1 MLGAVTDTAP
11 TDSRPNSTTR
21 RPPAPLTGEGGPPRW
36 SVENSAELYQ
46 IRGWGEPYFAVNGEG
61 HVEVRPDPSREGRGI
76 DLFALVHD
84 LKARGLALPLLIR
97 FSDILRDRIR
107 RLNECFARAIAE
119 YSYPGGYRGV
129 FPVKVNQQRHIVEEV
144 VEFGAPWRF
153 GLEAG
158 SKPELLIALA
168 HAQSGGLILCNGYK
182 DEKYIE
188 TALLAQRF
196 DKTVFIVL
204 ERLEE
209 LDMVFRASEKL
220 GIAPALGV
228 RAKLTAKGVGRWK
241 DSAGDRAKF
250 GLTTSE
256 IVEVVDRLGQKSL
269 LSSLQLLHFHIG
281 SQVSSIIPIKNAIAE
296 AANIYVD
303 LAKLGASVC
312 YLDVG
317 GGLAVDYDGSK
328 TDFHASK
335 NYNIQE
341 YANDI
346 VFGILD
352 ACTKAN
358 VTVPTIVTESGR
370 AVTAH
375 QSVLVFEVVG
385 TNDVHFGD
393 PEPPQ
398 PNSHPILRGLYDT
411 WRSVVPKNVQ
421 EAWHDA
427 SQAKE
432 EVQSLFKF
440 GYVGLRERAQVEKLY
455 WSCCVKILQTVRR
468 MRFVPDE
475 LRDLERVLAAIYY
488 CNFSIFQ
495 SAPDTWAIDQLFPI
509 MPIHRLDEEPTVRAT
524 IADLTCDSDGAIDHF
539 IDREDVKNVLEVH
552 PLVPSEPYYLG
563 LFLNGAYQEILGDLH
578 NLFGDTNAVH
588 VRLGEDQG
596 YHVAHVVKGD
606 SVAEVLHYVQ
616 YKTDD
621 MVERVRQQAES
632 ALRTNQITLP
642 QMRLLMQHYEESLGK
657 YTYLSSDEE

>member
-1 MLGAVTDTAP
+1 M
-11 TDSRPNSTTR
+11 
-21 RPPAPLTGEGGPPRW
+21 
-36 SVENSAELYQ
+36 
-46 IRGWGEPYFAVNGEG
+46 
-61 HVEVRPDPSREGRGI
+61 
-76 DLFALVHD
+76 
-84 LKARGLALPLLIR
+84 
-97 FSDILRDRIR
+97 
-107 RLNECFARAIAE
+107 
-119 YSYPGGYRGV
+119 
-129 FPVKVNQQRHIVEEV
+129 KVNQQRHIVEEV

-168 HAQSGGLILCNGYK
+168 HARKSGGLILCNGYK

-256 IVEVVDRLGQKSL
+256 IVEVVDRLGQKNL

-303 LAKLGASVC
+303 LAKMGASMR

-346 VFGILD
+346 VSGILD

-358 VTVPTIVTESGR
+358 VAVPTIVTESGR

-385 TNDVHFGD
+385 TNDVRFGD
-393 PEPPQ
+393 PRAAAAQLARRSPRALRHVEERRAQERAGGMARRQPGEGGGAEPLQ
-398 PNSHPILRGLYDT
+398 VRLR
-411 WRSVVPKNVQ
+411 RSPGARAGR
-421 EAWHDA
+421 EALL
-427 SQAKE
+427 E
-432 EVQSLFKF
+432 L
-440 GYVGLRERAQVEKLY
+440 LREDPPDRA
-455 WSCCVKILQTVRR
+455 
-468 MRFVPDE
+468 
-475 LRDLERVLAAIYY
+475 
-488 CNFSIFQ
+488 
-495 SAPDTWAIDQLFPI
+495 
-509 MPIHRLDEEPTVRAT
+509 
-524 IADLTCDSDGAIDHF
+524 
-539 IDREDVKNVLEVH
+539 
-552 PLVPSEPYYLG
+552 
-563 LFLNGAYQEILGDLH
+563 
-578 NLFGDTNAVH
+578 
-588 VRLGEDQG
+588 
-596 YHVAHVVKGD
+596 AH
-606 SVAEVLHYVQ
+606 
-616 YKTDD
+616 
-621 MVERVRQQAES
+621 
-632 ALRTNQITLP
+632 ALRS
-642 QMRLLMQHYEESLGK
+642 RRAARSRARARRHLLLQLLRY
-657 YTYLSSDEE
+657 SSRRRIRGPSTSSFPSCPFTGSTRSRPCGRRSPISPATATAPSTTSSIART